1 MRKYILLLIFICSL
15 NIYAAGLPPAPQ
27 PEALQAAIRAFVDTR
42 VDKKMPMNKTVY
54 GWPGTSSYSEVLS
67 IPFCCDANDNVL
79 LAIIDAF
86 FIDEKNCYQYV
97 HELPGSGML
106 YSVSLDSRSSRREIT
121 RKSKDHE
128 FYMLC
133 AKNYDNP
140 RYRDMYTISYAKKK
154 KGGKKVYEGVL
165 FHIYSPRPDYKE
177 DEVTETPQYQKFILV
192 GQFDKEMMD
201 SCRYV
206 GLRGVNSK
214 GGLEYGSRRETVVDG
229 RFVFTK
235 QLGKAMDIQISYD
248 YKSGR
253 KSDWLTIRANPGA
266 TIYATFHKD
275 SYEIERV
282 ETDYDDGAE
291 PKPEHA
297 DDENSATVGTIMAKT
312 EEALKGY
319 SIMLKSINEQIR
331 ELRSVSEDAPDY
343 ADVKKRLSGLHKS
356 AKDITNKMQELV
368 DKVTKELEQ

>member
-1 MRKYILLLIFICSL
+1 MRRYILLLIFICSL

-27 PEALQAAIRAFVDTR
+27 PEALQAAIRAFIDTR
-42 VDKKMPMNKTVY
+42 VDKKMPMNKMSY
-54 GWPGTSSYSEVLS
+54 GWPGTSSYSEVMS
-67 IPFCCDANDNVL
+67 IPFCCDTKDSVF

-86 FIDEKNCYQYV
+86 CIDEKNCYQYV

-133 AKNYDNP
+133 SKNYDNP
-140 RYRDMYTISYAKKK
+140 RYRDMYTISYVKKK
-154 KGGKKVYEGVL
+154 EGKKQMYEGIL

-177 DEVTETPQYQKFILV
+177 DEVTETPEYQKFILV
-192 GQFDKEMMD
+192 GQFDKELTD
-201 SCRYV
+201 SCRFV

-235 QLGKAMDIQISYD
+235 QLGKATDIQISYD

-253 KSDWLTIRANPGA
+253 KSEWQTIRATPGA

-275 SYEIERV
+275 SYEIDRV
-282 ETDYDDGAE
+282 ETDYASEEKSED
-291 PKPEHA
+291 KQK
-297 DDENSATVGTIMAKT
+297 MAKADET
-312 EEALKGY
+312 LKNY
-319 SIMLKSINEQIR
+319 SLMLKSINEQIR
-331 ELRSVSEDAPDY
+331 ELRSVPQDAPDH
-343 ADVKKRLSGLHKS
+343 AEVKKRLSGLHKS

-368 DKVTKELEQ
+368 DKLAKELE